1 MYVGDAPV
9 PSIKS
14 DEILLRVRATAI
26 NRADTLQRKG
36 QYPPPAGASSI
47 MGLEAAGDVVAV
59 GKDAKQFAPQQRVMA
74 LLAGG
79 GYAEYAAV
87 PAAHCMPIPNGF
99 TYEQAA
105 AIPETWLTAFQLLH
119 FIANVKAGEYVMVH
133 AVASGV
139 GTSAIQL
146 CNLSGAHPIVS
157 VGSADKLSF
166 CMKLGAAHGVN
177 YKTSNFAEGVSTWLS
192 KRPDSPSGVDIIL
205 DCIGAQNVNGNMQV
219 AKQADARWV
228 LYGLMGG
235 PDAEKFSLGT
245 LLRKRIQLTATTLR
259 ARPHAYKAAL
269 VDAFSK
275 AVLPAFASGR
285 MVPVIDR
292 TFSLTEMSAAHQR
305 MESDL
310 NIGKIVITVP

>member
-133 AVASGV
+133 AGASGV

-146 CNLSGAHPIVS
+146 CNLS
-157 VGSADKLSF
+157 SAPYRLCRFS
-166 CMKLGAAHGVN
+166 
-177 YKTSNFAEGVSTWLS
+177 
-192 KRPDSPSGVDIIL
+192 R
-205 DCIGAQNVNGNMQV
+205 
-219 AKQADARWV
+219 QAFV
-228 LYGLMGG
+228 LYETRCRSRCELQDKQLCGG
-235 PDAEKFSLGT
+235 CE
-245 LLRKRIQLTATTLR
+245 
-259 ARPHAYKAAL
+259 H
-269 VDAFSK
+269 
-275 AVLPAFASGR
+275 
-285 MVPVIDR
+285 MV
-292 TFSLTEMSAAHQR
+292 E
-305 MESDL
+305 
-310 NIGKIVITVP
+310 